1 MKYRLKGGDNE
12 MNKKIL
18 IVLLALTMFL
28 ASCYSDNLVEVK
40 TINRKM
46 EYGEPINTKQDIEE
60 IKEYKKL
67 VRKINYENRTIR
79 LTAVGDMMVGRRV
92 GRILHEKGTN
102 LAYKNLEGI
111 FNRSDILFANLE
123 CPISDRGKKLPGKG
137 ICLRARPEMIQV
149 LKEPGF
155 DIVSLANNHVL
166 DYDTEALIDTF
177 NILKENDIAYIGAG
191 TNIEEARKPHIVK
204 VKGKTFAFLGY
215 DEFAYIY
222 YSNSYKRRFVATD
235 NLAGTA
241 PLRLDYIIE
250 DVKKIREEVD
260 YVVVSLHWGTEESN
274 KINSTQ
280 KEIAHKLIDNGV
292 DIILGHH
299 PHVIQPIE
307 VYKGKP
313 IIYSMGNY
321 IFDQNDE
328 NNKQGMAVEILI
340 EYGKINGVYALP
352 IYILNKSEPIIAD
365 GNKGDFIKNKIIKL
379 SQSLGTVGEIKGEGV
394 MFKIK

>member
-1 MKYRLKGGDNE
+1 
-12 MNKKIL
+12 MNKRIL
-18 IVLLALTMFL
+18 IVLLFLTTFL
-28 ASCYSDNLVEVK
+28 VSCYGDNLVEIEK
-40 TINRKM
+40 INRKI
-46 EYGEPINTKQDIEE
+46 EYGEPINTKEDIEE

-67 VRKINYENRTIR
+67 VRKINYENKTIR
-79 LTAVGDMMVGRRV
+79 LTAVGDIMVGRRV
-92 GRILHEKGTN
+92 GRILHEKGMD
-102 LAYKNLEGI
+102 LAYRNLQGI
-111 FNRSDILFANLE
+111 FSRSDILFGNLE

-137 ICLRARPEMIQV
+137 ICFRARPEMARV

-166 DYDTEALIDTF
+166 DYDTEALLDTF
-177 NILKENDIAYIGAG
+177 NILKKNGIAYIGAG

-204 VKGKTFAFLGY
+204 IKGKTFAFFGY

-222 YSNSYKRRFVATD
+222 YSNSYKRRFAASD
-235 NLAGTA
+235 NLPGTA
-241 PLRLDYIIE
+241 ALKLDYIIE

-260 YVVVSLHWGTEESN
+260 YVVISLHWGTEGSN
-274 KINSTQ
+274 RINTAQ
-280 KEIAHKLIDNGV
+280 KETAHKLIDNGV

-307 VYKGKP
+307 VYKGRP

-340 EYGKINGVYALP
+340 EYGEINEVHALP

-365 GNKGDFIKNKIIKL
+365 GKKGDFIKNKIIKL
-379 SQSLGTVGEIKGEGV
+379 SKGLSTLGEAKGKGVRFRIK
-394 MFKIK
+394 